1 MRSVRA
7 VSLAV
12 MLAGGVAHADEP
24 SPLGQAKLAFDQVR
38 FDDAQRLLIEALEEG
53 GKQPLAMREIYKLLG
68 ASAVALGKTDDAEKY
83 YRAWL
88 AIDPRASLE
97 AGASPKLR
105 APFDAAKSYITANGS
120 LDAVADYV
128 SGDEVRIRVITDPL
142 AMARTAAIGEHSVA
156 IVDRAALITIAPK
169 GPVHLRDRWG
179 NTLVVITPSTGS
191 TSREGT
197 PTTDVTPT
205 GAPTAQP
212 TPTAEPLSPAS
223 GMGPFVVVDD
233 RPKRSTAFYA
243 LAIPTGLLLATGVG
257 FGAAAIVYNG
267 EVQTALEDSGA
278 HYYTDVADNQT
289 KVTLFWKL
297 SAVIGG
303 AGLVLAI
310 PTAIIYLRDR
320 DAMVTPFTDG
330 SARGVAISG
339 RF

>member
-1 MRSVRA
+1 VVIARA
-7 VSLAV
+7 LFAALAFCS
-12 MLAGGVAHADEP
+12 VAHADEP
-24 SPLGQAKLAFDQVR
+24 SPLGQAKLAYEQVR

-83 YRAWL
+83 YRAWI
-88 AIDPRASLE
+88 AIDPRAALD

-105 APFDAAKSYITANGS
+105 VPFDAAKSYITANGS
-120 LDAVADYV
+120 LDAVAELGSD
-128 SGDEVRIRVITDPL
+128 GEVRIRVITDPL

-156 IVDRAALITIAPK
+156 IVDRAALITIAPQ
-169 GPVHLRDRWG
+169 GPVQLRDRWG
-179 NTLVVITPSTGS
+179 NTLVEIMPS
-191 TSREGT
+191 
-197 PTTDVTPT
+197 
-205 GAPTAQP
+205 GAPPIRREP
-212 TPTAEPLSPAS
+212 TPTVEPAPPAAS
-223 GMGPFVVVDD
+223 GSGPFVVVDD

-243 LAIPTGLLLATGVG
+243 LAIPTGLLLAAGAG
-257 FGAAAIVYNG
+257 FGAAAFVYNG

-278 HYYTDVADNQT
+278 HYYTDVADNQK

-310 PTAIIYLRDR
+310 PTAIVYLRDR
-320 DAMVTPFTDG
+320 DAMVAPFTDG